1 VRSTQCCSLWKLHI
15 ASVGFIIAEFHA
27 ALFSQQTYLVKLS
40 KTDPIIAL
48 VAEWVKD
55 DNGRKYKYT
64 FELYYICNFIVYFIA
79 NVKY

>member
-1 VRSTQCCSLWKLHI
+1 MWKLHI

-27 ALFSQQTYLVKLS
+27 ASYTQQTYLVKLS
-40 KTDPIIAL
+40 KSDPIIAL

-55 DNGRKYKYT
+55 GNGRKYEYA
-64 FELYYICNFIVYFIA
+64 FELYVICNFIVYFIA